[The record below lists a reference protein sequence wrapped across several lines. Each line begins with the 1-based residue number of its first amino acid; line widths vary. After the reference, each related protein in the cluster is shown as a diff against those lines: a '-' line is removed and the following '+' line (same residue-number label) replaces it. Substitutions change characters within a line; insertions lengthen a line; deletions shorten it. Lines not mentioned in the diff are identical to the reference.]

1 VSHAQLMELEFETN
15 LCTELSERGWLYED
29 DGKPTG
35 WDVGL
40 AMVPE
45 DVLHWLSTQYPDEY
59 EKAVPADLVN
69 GQKTDAEKKLLL
81 HVTKELAKGTKM
93 DATTGHPVGGL
104 LGVLRKGFAYAQ
116 VGRPAAKFGPPPP
129 SSAR

>member
-1 VSHAQLMELEFETN
+1 MSHAQLMELEFEAN

-59 EKAVPADLVN
+59 EKAVPADLLN

-81 HVTKELAKGTKM
+81 HITKELAKATNM
-93 DATTGHPVGGL
+93 DATTGYPVGGL
-104 LGVLRKGFAYAQ
+104 LGPLSVTS
-116 VGRPAAKFGPPPP
+116 AKPGTP
-129 SSAR
+129 SAN